1 MKNGQKPNINEKTTS
16 NKGKLISKFIRLSTV
31 HITCWTLLYVPT
43 AYAVDA
49 DAVLNGL
56 GTGIQMAG
64 QIVQG
69 MQQQQMQQLQSAQ
82 MQAQMQSLVVQ
93 PVPSKYFPQCP
104 VIQGV
109 TNFPEDACT
118 MPAVGD
124 EAGVIRIQQYKA
136 LAIEN
141 ESTFEDMLS
150 IGQNSRTPK
159 GIQCLEDALGTTKS
173 TLQDMVNNL
182 QAKITQVKVA
192 NQTFKQNITK
202 IKEGMET
209 TRAELYG
216 NPTNETDKNKNLI
229 SEFSA
234 SCQQYYGAEG
244 KLKTVQGGF
253 TGIKNES
260 EIGNQ
265 EAGKFLNNR
274 NSYISEVK
282 SQIAVLNNEISKN
295 GLSIASSEQSLED
308 TLYSALLESGSST
321 QFGSITNILSAKVSN
336 FNREFKIIQDD
347 LSDVGFNLALD
358 DFDGDFQEKY
368 TDFSKGAYEYFKKEA
383 ITACVN
389 GTDKTIGM
397 GLSTD
402 QILSGLRSKVEGG
415 SSTTLAN
422 YRQGL
427 QNILDSDAFIEDKMD
442 AIAKLDA
449 RFGAGN
455 IYIQLQDANV
465 QGVTMTPY
473 GLYQSQIDACEARI
487 NQDDT
492 FSTNTAQRATE
503 NSTYADKIAKAE
515 KAIKKA
521 LNLEQDFQNE
531 LGTALY
537 NRVVNCEGI
546 TPKTDRCEFGGADD
560 LSPASGNFCVANATT
575 CASKINSCYKEAN
588 TIIEKKQTQ
597 MKAHA
602 ANYNSLVSGVIAQQQ
617 VILNQVKAQVIADA
631 EYIKQFIPGGAYE
644 FPADL
649 FIEMPEEMM
658 VGDLG
663 VALRGG
669 EELTSLDDLETKM
682 GLLIG
687 MLEDQQTTV
696 VAQLD
701 KYINDQSSNIQDEA
715 AKWASLKDECKT
727 AEANYNAAANEANA
741 QMAETY
747 NDALNFCQK
756 YAAMAT
762 NPAAGCGDADGLY
775 EDAMNVSSQFL
786 SNAGA
791 IKSQAI
797 QYKNFCNSANNEGTN
812 GSDSSTNDDK
822 GPTSEEILFDDL
834 AFACEDFKEEE
845 DDKDFLSSLSSQIF
859 NTLPAGTSSSDQDAL
874 EDFFKDPSERPQFS
888 SVFRRSTFYRTSLSS
903 TIDSVLKMNTDYTKP
918 EIPEGLKL
926 DPKTVADLDKWDE
939 LGFCNRYLVESEI
952 NVVNSC
958 MKDNRG
964 SESEKDC
971 LENAKDQ
978 AFVSE
983 STSAKGIA
991 RAIASINE
999 SVTTSDSGRIGE
1011 QMNGVPCMAQQGNNG
1026 SNGGNI
1032 FSGLSGAA
1040 QSLLGIGNNVF
1051 GQ

>member
-1 MKNGQKPNINEKTTS
+1 M
-16 NKGKLISKFIRLSTV
+16 
-31 HITCWTLLYVPT
+31 
-43 AYAVDA
+43 
-49 DAVLNGL
+49 
-56 GTGIQMAG
+56 
-64 QIVQG
+64 
-69 MQQQQMQQLQSAQ
+69 
-82 MQAQMQSLVVQ
+82 
-93 PVPSKYFPQCP
+93 
-104 VIQGV
+104 
-109 TNFPEDACT
+109 
-118 MPAVGD
+118 
-124 EAGVIRIQQYKA
+124 
-136 LAIEN
+136 
-141 ESTFEDMLS
+141 
-150 IGQNSRTPK
+150 
-159 GIQCLEDALGTTKS
+159 
-173 TLQDMVNNL
+173 
-182 QAKITQVKVA
+182 
-192 NQTFKQNITK
+192 
-202 IKEGMET
+202 
-209 TRAELYG
+209 
-216 NPTNETDKNKNLI
+216 
-229 SEFSA
+229 
-234 SCQQYYGAEG
+234 
-244 KLKTVQGGF
+244 
-253 TGIKNES
+253 
-260 EIGNQ
+260 
-265 EAGKFLNNR
+265 
-274 NSYISEVK
+274 
-282 SQIAVLNNEISKN
+282 
-295 GLSIASSEQSLED
+295 
-308 TLYSALLESGSST
+308 
-321 QFGSITNILSAKVSN
+321 
-336 FNREFKIIQDD
+336 
-347 LSDVGFNLALD
+347 
-358 DFDGDFQEKY
+358 
-368 TDFSKGAYEYFKKEA
+368 
-383 ITACVN
+383 
-389 GTDKTIGM
+389 
-397 GLSTD
+397 
-402 QILSGLRSKVEGG
+402 
-415 SSTTLAN
+415 
-422 YRQGL
+422 
-427 QNILDSDAFIEDKMD
+427 
-442 AIAKLDA
+442 
-449 RFGAGN
+449 
-455 IYIQLQDANV
+455 
-465 QGVTMTPY
+465 
-473 GLYQSQIDACEARI
+473 
-487 NQDDT
+487 
-492 FSTNTAQRATE
+492 
-503 NSTYADKIAKAE
+503 
-515 KAIKKA
+515 
-521 LNLEQDFQNE
+521 
-531 LGTALY
+531 
-537 NRVVNCEGI
+537 
-546 TPKTDRCEFGGADD
+546 
-560 LSPASGNFCVANATT
+560 ANATT